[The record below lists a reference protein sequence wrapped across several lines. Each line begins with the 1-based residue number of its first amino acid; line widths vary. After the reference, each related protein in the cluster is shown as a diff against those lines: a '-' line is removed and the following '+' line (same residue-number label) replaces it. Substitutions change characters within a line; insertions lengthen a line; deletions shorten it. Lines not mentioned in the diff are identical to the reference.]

1 MAQRRILIADDE
13 SYVTQILNLNLQRRG
28 YTVFVAG
35 DGAAAYDLA
44 VAHAPDLVISDY
56 QMPILDGLGLCM
68 RLKSNPL
75 TAHVPVL
82 LLTARG
88 HTLTPDDLAR
98 TNIRAVLP
106 KPFSIRELFP
116 KIEAALRID
125 SAEERKAG

>member
-28 YTVFVAG
+28 YAVFVAG
-35 DGAAAYDLA
+35 DGGTAFDLA
-44 VAHAPDLVISDY
+44 VAQVPDLVISDC
-56 QMPILDGLGLCM
+56 QMPVLDGLALCM
-68 RLKSNPL
+68 RLKSNAK

-88 HTLTPDDLAR
+88 HTIEAEDLAR
-98 TNIRAVLP
+98 TNIRAVVP

-116 KIEAALRID
+116 KIERALRVEA
-125 SAEERKAG
+125 AEERKAG